1 MIMKNLM
8 IPRCLLMALAVTC
21 VPLASAQNGLP
32 TAQPKR
38 LTIIREQVKVG
49 HGAGHARHEAG
60 WPAALEKAKSPD
72 YYIAL
77 TSMTGPTEAWYL
89 IPSESHAAEAASMKR
104 DAKDPVLSA
113 ELDRL
118 TLGDADFINAAITI
132 QTMGRPD
139 LSLGKFPNVAK
150 VRFFEASI
158 FSVRQGQEEKMDS
171 ILKTY
176 AVVRKRVSP
185 DASYRFY
192 TVNAGMPDPTY
203 IVIQSVEDYGEFDRT
218 MAEHAKVFE
227 SAKPEE
233 KVIFDK
239 WGEAVTRSET
249 NRFRVDPVMSYVSK
263 EVRASDPEFWNGK

>member
-1 MIMKNLM
+1 MKNLT
-8 IPRCLLMALAVTC
+8 IPRCLLLALAVTC
-21 VPLASAQNGLP
+21 VSLASAQNGLP
-32 TAQPKR
+32 ASQPKR

-49 HGAGHARHEAG
+49 HGAGHARNEAG

-77 TSMTGPTEAWYL
+77 TAMTGPVEAWFL

-118 TLGDADFINAAITI
+118 SLADADFITGAITI
-132 QTMGRPD
+132 QTMARPD

-150 VRFFEASI
+150 VRFFEVSI
-158 FSVRQGQEEKMDS
+158 FSVRQGQEAKMDS
-171 ILKTY
+171 IIKTY
-176 AVVRKRVSP
+176 GAVRKRVSP

-192 TVNAGMPDPTY
+192 MVNAGMPDPTY
-203 IVIQSVEDYGEFDRT
+203 IVIQSVEDYAEFDQT
-218 MAEHAKVFE
+218 MAEHEKVFASATPEE
-227 SAKPEE
+227 SA
-233 KVIFDK
+233 ILGK
-239 WGEAVTRSET
+239 WGEAVMRSES

-263 EVRASDPEFWNGK
+263 EVRASDPDFWIAK